1 MGDLQKL
8 FNPKTIAVIG
18 ATDREGTFG
27 RTVLE
32 NALASGDR
40 TVYPVNPGR
49 KEVLG
54 RPCWT
59 GLYLHDPV

>member
-8 FNPKTIAVIG
+8 FDPKTIAVIG

-27 RTVLE
+27 RTILE

-40 TVYPVNPGR
+40 TV
-49 KEVLG
+49 
-54 RPCWT
+54 
-59 GLYLHDPV
+59 